1 MRSWEETP
9 VSSSSPPPPPVS
21 PSSPPPLPIDLARRP
36 LRCTSPA
43 RPPSPPQPPR
53 RFPRPPMSPKPSTA
67 ASEAPAA
74 ASLVALRVSGFFY
87 PLPSQAHIACHPYR
101 SSLARRRRRRR
112 PQNVAALAGL
122 SSPPPLLLGS
132 APASSPYLGPW
143 LLQIALS
150 PPLVHPTTPYSPHLI
165 RLPPPRADVEMSR

>member
-74 ASLVALRVSGFFY
+74 ASSVALRVSGFFY
-87 PLPSQAHIACHPYR
+87 PLPSQAHIACHPCR
-101 SSLARRRRRRR
+101 SSLAHRRRRRR
-112 PQNVAALAGL
+112 PQNVAALARPQLAAAPAPWFGAGQLAVPGPVVATNCLVAPAGPPHNPVL
-122 SSPPPLLLGS
+122 SSPHQV
-132 APASSPYLGPW
+132 AA
-143 LLQIALS
+143 A
-150 PPLVHPTTPYSPHLI
+150 TC
-165 RLPPPRADVEMSR
+165 RCRDV